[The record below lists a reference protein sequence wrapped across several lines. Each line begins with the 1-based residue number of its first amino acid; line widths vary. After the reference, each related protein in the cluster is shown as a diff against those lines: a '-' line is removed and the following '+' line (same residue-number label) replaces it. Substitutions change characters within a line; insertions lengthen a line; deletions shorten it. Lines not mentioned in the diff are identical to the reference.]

1 MALAPSV
8 FAAPM
13 YDFLT
18 VTGNNVAGNGAMSQF
33 TSPNGLG
40 VINVTHSF
48 SPGGFNTMNDN
59 NNNLIFP
66 SGFPINFPGTGQV
79 QGHLAST
86 NYNHQSTVT
95 FTFNYTVSDTVFGIW
110 NATSRTTTPPY
121 RLEII
126 DSNGMLGP
134 PTSFIPFGVNE
145 DNTLQ
150 AAHQNI
156 NMNLATGVISAG
168 AVIQNGG
175 THTDAEFW
183 KIPKGIKQIIVHG
196 NLGPSTNGEP
206 DDGVGYYFAELC
218 PTEGNLADL
227 IANGGMICNGDK
239 KFSDFA
245 YHPIG
250 DMPDASLID
259 VVSITDSHG
268 NLGIRFIGPFADLP
282 GGGPSEGLLEYKVT
296 VTDPGKLISDV
307 HLSANANVLG
317 ANGYAAITESFLPED
332 VKTELEVFDFQPGP
346 RMLTD
351 AADLTTPV
359 MMLHVQ
365 KDITLFS
372 ADANS
377 LATISF
383 IDQSFSQT
391 PEPAAFVLSG
401 GALIALAASTRRPRK
416 RARQN

>member
-1 MALAPSV
+1 MLLAPSV
-8 FAAPM
+8 LAAPM

-33 TSPNGLG
+33 KSPNGLG

-110 NATSRTTTPPY
+110 NATNRTTSPPY
-121 RLEII
+121 RLEIV

-156 NMNLATGVISAG
+156 NMNLSTGVISAG
-168 AVIQNGG
+168 AVIQGGG

-196 NLGPSTNGEP
+196 NLGPSTNNEP

-218 PTEGNLADL
+218 PTEGKLSDL
-227 IANGGMICNGDK
+227 IANHGVICNGDK
-239 KFSDFA
+239 TFSDFA

-250 DMPDASLID
+250 DMPDPSLID
-259 VVSITDSHG
+259 VVSFIDSHG
-268 NLGIRFIGPFADLP
+268 NLGIRLIGPFADLP
-282 GGGPSEGLLEYKVT
+282 GGGASEALLEYKVT
-296 VTDPGKLISDV
+296 VTDPGKLIKDV
-307 HLSANANVLG
+307 HLEANANVLG
-317 ANGYAAITESFLPED
+317 PNGYAAITESFLPED
-332 VKTELEVFDFQPGP
+332 SNMTLEAFDLQPGN

-351 AADLTTPV
+351 WADLTKPV

-372 ADANS
+372 ANQSS

-383 IDQSFSQT
+383 IDQTFSQT
-391 PEPAAFVLSG
+391 PEP
-401 GALIALAASTRRPRK
+401 GALGLYVVAVIALSVGIRCKTRRD
-416 RARQN
+416 AC